1 MVTQTFSQYLSPS
14 WQLTLQS
21 QPSPLSQWMGEVV
34 VRQLQFQLIRLLSPS
49 PDSEAVSAPDPSG
62 DRSLGQPFPP
72 FPSTLRSPLPSPPSP
87 DVVLAGNEQ
96 LLQHLY
102 TALQTYVEQH
112 LGCGLGNPTEA
123 VLAWSGLIPVPP
135 LPPSDRAGDRGESPW
150 LDRQERSGKPS
161 WEAGLTASAEGEQFS
176 EVEETAAP
184 NPALAVLPIET
195 AIGPDLHQPL
205 SLDLDAETL
214 AELETSPGFDNYLED
229 PSFGQAQPQQPL
241 CIQIE
246 PCSALRHRLSYF
258 PTRLDVVPPY
268 PDGFAPLDP
277 GFNPELVPPSPPHPE
292 APPQPT
298 LTLEVTTLELFDLLD
313 VLDQWHSS
321 MVFLP
326 DLRTPSRSSAQPW
339 LKSAALV
346 LITVGVTV
354 GGMQI
359 FQSRDRVA
367 LSPSAETAPSA
378 DSGLPSLGNLALGDG
393 DPGADLEAQ
402 LNLGQA
408 PPSPDTLGLPQVPGA
423 PGAAGSMPGSV
434 PLGTSQPLSQS
445 GAVTLPPPP
454 PPGWL
459 TLPPPPATTAGPL
472 APLPT
477 APQVPLP
484 SAGTGRSTAPSA
496 ASGKMAIA
504 DAAPPAPSAE
514 SLARV
519 APEAAASASAES
531 AKAAIDP
538 AITSSQVA
546 TVRSYFQSVWQAP
559 DSLTQPLQYGL
570 VIGPNGALQTI
581 SPQDTSAG
589 NFLDRTGM
597 PLLGEPFV
605 PAAAD
610 GYNRSMN
617 LTLYPDGRVEVY
629 SLGAW

>member
-21 QPSPLSQWMGEVV
+21 QPSPLSHWMGEVV

-49 PDSEAVSAPDPSG
+49 PAAEAVSAPDPSG
-62 DRSLGQPFPP
+62 DRSLGQSIPP
-72 FPSTLRSPLPSPPSP
+72 FPSPLRSSLPSP
-87 DVVLAGNEQ
+87 DVVLEGNEQ

-102 TALQTYVEQH
+102 AALQSYVEQH
-112 LGCGLGNPTEA
+112 LGCGLGNPSEA

-135 LPPSDRAGDRGESPW
+135 LPPQDRASAREERSW
-150 LDRQERSGKPS
+150 LDRQERSGES
-161 WEAGLTASAEGEQFS
+161 GLAASSEAEPWSDG
-176 EVEETAAP
+176 EETAGS

-214 AELETSPGFDNYLED
+214 AELETVPGFDNYLES
-229 PSFGQAQPQQPL
+229 PSSGQAQPQQPL

-258 PTRLDVVPPY
+258 PTWLRDVSPPY

-277 GFNPELVPPSPPHPE
+277 GLNPELAPPSTPDPE
-292 APPQPT
+292 TSPQPA
-298 LTLEVTTLELFDLLD
+298 LILEVTTLELFDLLD

-326 DLRTPSRSSAQPW
+326 DLRAPNRSSAQPW

-359 FQSRDRVA
+359 FQGRDRVA
-367 LSPSAETAPSA
+367 LSPSTETAPSA
-378 DSGLPSLGNLALGDG
+378 ASDLPSLGNLALGG
-393 DPGADLEAQ
+393 DPGTNLEAQ

-423 PGAAGSMPGSV
+423 PGATGAMPGSV
-434 PLGTSQPLSQS
+434 PLGASQPLSQS

-454 PPGWL
+454 LPGWL
-459 TLPPPPATTAGPL
+459 TLPPPPSTSAGPL
-472 APLPT
+472 APLPI
-477 APQVPLP
+477 APQVPLSP
-484 SAGTGRSTAPSA
+484 TESGRSGTGRSTAPSA
-496 ASGKMAIA
+496 ASGDMAIA
-504 DAAPPAPSAE
+504 DAAPPAPPNAE
-514 SLARV
+514 SLARL
-519 APEAAASASAES
+519 APEAASASAES
-531 AKAAIDP
+531 AQAAIDP

-546 TVRSYFQSVWQAP
+546 AVRSYFQSVWQAP
-559 DSLTQPLQYGL
+559 AALTQPLQYGL

-617 LTLYPDGRVEVY
+617 LTLYPDGGVEVY